1 MYDQGRTLLLLQL
14 AALFITMNVITGESD
29 IVYIFLANINNANIF
44 EYFYGSKN
52 LMGSLVLLCG
62 LPVLK

>member
-1 MYDQGRTLLLLQL
+1 M

-44 EYFYGSKN
+44 EYFYGFKN